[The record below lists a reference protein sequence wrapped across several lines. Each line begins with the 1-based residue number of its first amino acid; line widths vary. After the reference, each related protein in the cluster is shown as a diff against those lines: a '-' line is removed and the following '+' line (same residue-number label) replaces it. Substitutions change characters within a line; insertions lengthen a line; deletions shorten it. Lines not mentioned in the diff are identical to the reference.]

1 MAFINLS
8 SLVRSV
14 IPNEDSIF
22 EPEDTF
28 MKLGVMPLSEFIRKQ
43 AFTLF
48 KPISDNY
55 KAIINALVDSGSY
68 EDDFKVYEFIN
79 ENIESR
85 TAGTLKSFIRDHVF
99 SPASFIA
106 VDMMK
111 RAGLSIDECVSKA
124 NGMSDGF
131 VGLYGVSGSMQVGL
145 SKEVMYMAIEHLYD
159 VVIPEAEKNGYDV
172 QFNMEDS
179 NSLTCDS
186 KSMSA
191 SIALRIPI
199 GANEDGLYVFTADG
213 RGSQI
218 GGSKFISEAVLLDS
232 SYHQPICA
240 SDNSAD
246 AHTKQHFNS
255 YHDSNMSGSDE
266 VYMKCREHIYRCICI
281 ANKSFEYSSNDIKTG
296 TFEWKKR
303 WGSVVSD
310 SSLLMS
316 VQRSVVAKMTA
327 LKRRDADK
335 YNELIGAYDS
345 LDMEYY
351 DNSQAINHPFLR
363 DIFSYGTLSNLVFS
377 GKPTSFNPSWY
388 FKGQFAKKDSELIN
402 EDELSSYLDSMSL
415 KNVLILKDNKI
426 IKIPSKFFGVSYP
439 NEITDLFSGGKDA
452 DNVVDGLI
460 GVYNMTITATTTA
473 SNVAMRVWV
482 NNGNLSVVS
491 LFENDM
497 YEKHELKI
505 RVDFGGIETRTQ
517 EHR

>member
-8 SLVRSV
+8 SLVSSV

-28 MKLGVMPLSEFIRKQ
+28 MKIGTMPLSEFIQKQ

-48 KPISDNY
+48 KPIRDNY
-55 KAIINALVDSGSY
+55 KAIINALVDSGAY

-111 RAGLSIDECVSKA
+111 RAGFTIDECVSKSK
-124 NGMSDGF
+124 GMSDGF
-131 VGLYGVSGSMQVGL
+131 AGLYGVTDAVQVGS

-159 VVIPEAEKNGYDV
+159 VVIPEATKNGYDM
-172 QFNMEDS
+172 QFNLEDP
-179 NSLTCDS
+179 NSLLYKS
-186 KSMSA
+186 KAMSA

-199 GANEDGLYVFTADG
+199 GANENGLCVFTSEG
-213 RGSQI
+213 RAYKI
-218 GGSKFISEAVLLDS
+218 GNSNLASEAILLDS
-232 SYHQPICA
+232 SYHKPI
-240 SDNSAD
+240 SVFDKPGD
-246 AHTKQHFNS
+246 AHIKRHLGNF
-255 YHDSNMSGSDE
+255 HDGNMSGTNE

-281 ANKSFEYSSNDIKTG
+281 ANKSFEYSSNDVKTG

-303 WGSVVSD
+303 WGAVVGD
-310 SSLLMS
+310 SSLLIS

-363 DIFSYGTLSNLVFS
+363 DMFSYGTLSDLVFS

-388 FKGQFAKKDSELIN
+388 FKGKFADGDEGLIR
-402 EDELSSYLDSMSL
+402 EDELRSHLDSMSL
-415 KNVLILKDNKI
+415 KNVLNLKDNKV
-426 IKIPSKFFGVSYP
+426 IKIPAKFFGISYP

-460 GVYNMTITATTTA
+460 GVYNVTITATATA
-473 SNVAMRVWV
+473 SNIAMGVEAH
-482 NNGNLSVVS
+482 NGNVSVNA

-497 YEKHELKI
+497 YEKHECQI
-505 RVDFGGIETRTQ
+505 RVDFGGIETREQ
-517 EHR
+517 EA

>member
-14 IPNEDSIF
+14 IPNENSIF

-28 MKLGVMPLSEFIRKQ
+28 MKIGAMPLSEFIRKQ

-48 KPISDNY
+48 KPIRDNY
-55 KAIINALVDSGSY
+55 KAIINALVDSGAY

-111 RAGLSIDECVSKA
+111 RAGLTIDECVSKA
-124 NGMSDGF
+124 EGMSNGF
-131 VGLYGVSGSMQVGL
+131 VGLYGVSGAMQVGS

-159 VVIPEAEKNGYDV
+159 VVIPEATKNGYDM
-172 QFNMEDS
+172 QFNLEDP
-179 NSLTCDS
+179 NSLLY
-186 KSMSA
+186 KSNAMSA

-199 GANEDGLYVFTADG
+199 GANENGLCVFTSEG
-213 RGSQI
+213 RNYKI
-218 GGSKFISEAVLLDS
+218 GDSNFMSEAVLLDS
-232 SYHQPICA
+232 SYHNPICA
-240 SDNSAD
+240 FDKPGD
-246 AHTKQHFNS
+246 AYMKQHLDSF
-255 YHDSNMSGSDE
+255 HDGNMSGTNE

-281 ANKSFEYSSNDIKTG
+281 ANKSFEYSSNDVKTG

-303 WGSVVSD
+303 WDAVVAD

-316 VQRSVVAKMTA
+316 VQRSVVAKMNA

-335 YNELIGAYDS
+335 YNELIGVYDA

-363 DIFSYGTLSNLVFS
+363 DMFSYGTLFDLEFS
-377 GKPTSFNPSWY
+377 GNASVFKPYES
-388 FKGQFAKKDSELIN
+388 FKGKSAKKDSELIN
-402 EDELSSYLDSMSL
+402 EDELRSYLDGMSL
-415 KNVLILKDNKI
+415 KNVLILKDNKV
-426 IKIPSKFFGVSYP
+426 IKIPEKFFGISYP

-460 GVYNMTITATTTA
+460 GVYNVTITATATA
-473 SNVAMRVWV
+473 SNIAMGV
-482 NNGNLSVVS
+482 NVSNGEVSVNS

-497 YEKHELKI
+497 YEKHECQI
-505 RVDFGGIETRTQ
+505 RVDFGGIETRKQ
-517 EHR
+517 EA

>member
-8 SLVRSV
+8 SLVSNI

-28 MKLGVMPLSEFIRKQ
+28 MKLGTIPLSEFIQKQ
-43 AFTLF
+43 SFALF
-48 KPISDNY
+48 KPIRDNY
-55 KAIINALVDSGSY
+55 KAIINALVDSGAY

-111 RAGLSIDECVSKA
+111 RAGLTIDECVSNAK
-124 NGMSDGF
+124 GMSDGF
-131 VGLYGVSGSMQVGL
+131 AGLYGVTDAMQVGS

-159 VVIPEAEKNGYDV
+159 VVIPEATKNGYDV
-172 QFNMEDS
+172 EFNMGDS
-179 NSLTCDS
+179 NSLLYKS

-191 SIALRIPI
+191 SIALRLPI
-199 GANEDGLYVFTADG
+199 GVNENGLCVFTSEG
-213 RGSQI
+213 RAFEI
-218 GGSKFISEAVLLDS
+218 GNSNLISEAVLIDS
-232 SYHQPICA
+232 SYHKPICA
-240 SDNSAD
+240 FDNPGD
-246 AHTKQHFNS
+246 AHMRQHFNS
-255 YHDSNMSGSDE
+255 FHDNNMSGTNE
-266 VYMKCREHIYRCICI
+266 VYMKGKEHIYRCICI

-303 WGSVVSD
+303 WGAVVCD

-327 LKRRDADK
+327 LKKRDADK
-335 YNELIGAYDS
+335 YNELIGVYDA

-351 DNSQAINHPFLR
+351 DNSQGTNHPFLR
-363 DIFSYGTLSNLVFS
+363 DIFSYGTLSNLMFS
-377 GKPTSFNPSWY
+377 GRPTSFNPSWY
-388 FKGQFAKKDSELIN
+388 FMNQFAYEGKGLIK
-402 EDELSSYLDSMSL
+402 EDELRSHLDDMSL
-415 KNVLILKDNKI
+415 KNVLILKDNKV

-439 NEITDLFSGGKDA
+439 TEITDLFSEGKDA

-460 GVYNMTITATTTA
+460 GVYNVTIIATATA
-473 SNVAMRVWV
+473 SNIAMGV
-482 NNGNLSVVS
+482 NVSNGKVSVNA

-497 YEKHELKI
+497 YEKHECQI
-505 RVDFGGIETRTQ
+505 RVDFGGIETRK
-517 EHR
+517 